1 MVRLNAVNHLLR
13 LIVGGGRGW
22 ACVNCMRTN
31 ADVTTKMLELDQRQC
46 NNEKETMKGQ
56 VGAHRRQAGRIL
68 QFCASCEAH
77 VGPIHTVANFGNR
90 IDLKQDFG
98 KGE

>member
-1 MVRLNAVNHLLR
+1 
-13 LIVGGGRGW
+13 
-22 ACVNCMRTN
+22 
-31 ADVTTKMLELDQRQC
+31 
-46 NNEKETMKGQ
+46 MKGQ

-68 QFCASCEAH
+68 QFCASCEGH